1 MYNLKGDFMKVLII
15 GGGPSGLMCALEA
28 AKNNNQVFILEKNEK
43 VGKKIY
49 ITGKGR
55 CNVTNDCSVNDF
67 INHVPTN
74 ARFLYS
80 ALNDFAPK
88 DTISFFNEHGVPLVT
103 ERGNRVFPVSYKA
116 SDITRCLIKECEKY
130 GVKIYCHSDISSIEK
145 KENKYIVKYNKMM
158 QIEGDALVIATGG
171 LSYPSTGSTGD
182 GYKFAS
188 QFGHH
193 IKPTTP
199 SLVCIKVK
207 DQVSYDAQGLTLKN
221 VALHGYN
228 DKFHHCI
235 EGDLTFEKGAIDG
248 PIVLKLSSLVVPCTD
263 LKLYIDLKMALT
275 FEELDARI
283 VKDIKNNQTGRLK
296 DEMEKLL
303 PISMIKD
310 FLTRVDLNPRIP
322 LASLKKEDRLKI
334 VTYLKKYSLDFIS
347 FGDYSRAII
356 TRGGIDIKEIN
367 PKTMESKLV
376 KNLYFIGEVLDVDA
390 FTGGF
395 NMQIAFST
403 GYACG
408 KHLTEI

>member
-1 MYNLKGDFMKVLII
+1 MKVLII

-28 AKNNNQVFILEKNEK
+28 AKNNNQVFVLEKNEK

-55 CNVTNDCSVNDF
+55 CNVTNNCSVNDF
-67 INHVPTN
+67 IAHVPTN

-80 ALNDFAPK
+80 SLSEFAPK
-88 DTISFFNEHGVPLVT
+88 DTIEFFTSHGVDLVT
-103 ERGNRVFPVSYKA
+103 ERGNRVFPTSYKA
-116 SDITRCLIKECEKY
+116 SDITRCLVKECEKL

-145 KENKYIVKYNKMM
+145 KDDKFIVKYNKMM
-158 QIEGDALVIATGG
+158 EIVGDALVIATGG
-171 LSYPSTGSTGD
+171 LSYPTTGSTGD
-182 GYKFAS
+182 GYAIARK
-188 QFGHH
+188 FGHN
-193 IKPTTP
+193 IKNTTP
-199 SLVCIKVK
+199 SLVCIKIK

-228 DKFHHCI
+228 DSFHHTL
-235 EGDLTFEKGAIDG
+235 EGDLSFEKGVIDG

-263 LKLYIDLKMALT
+263 LKLYLDLKMALT
-275 FEELDARI
+275 SEELDARI
-283 VKDIKNNQTGRLK
+283 VKDIKNNPTGRLK

-303 PISMIKD
+303 PIAMIKD
-310 FLTRVDLNPRIP
+310 FLNRVDLNPRIP
-322 LASLKKEDRLKI
+322 LASLKKEDRTKI
-334 VTYLKKYSLDFIS
+334 VTYLKKYRLDFIS

-356 TRGGIDIKEIN
+356 TRGGVDIKEIN

-376 KNLYFIGEVLDVDA
+376 NKLYFVGEVLDVDA

-403 GYACG
+403 GYTCG
-408 KHLTEI
+408 KHLLP